1 MCMRAGNVHEGRET
15 FLPREH
21 EGRETFLPHEHE
33 GRETFLPHEHEG
45 REICHE
51 GRKIKGRQ
59 GTWVCHLENC

>member
-1 MCMRAGNVHEGRET
+1 MPEGRVMCMRAGNV
-15 FLPREH
+15 
-21 EGRETFLPHEHE
+21 HE

-59 GTWVCHLENC
+59 GTWACHLENC